1 MKMVK
6 RIKKVSGSIMLAVV
20 AVITGLL
27 LHTAVLAADVAT
39 GGRRV
44 IIDDVGREIVL
55 DKPLERVV
63 VFNKFNSEIIRAIGR
78 TDAIAGTDRGT
89 LQDDTYWPGWDDS
102 MLAGNS
108 QTDIDYEKVAS
119 LRPDAVILPKNG
131 SYEECEVKL
140 TPFGIK
146 VIVVTGW
153 ENNEY
158 AKQIEIIG
166 RAFGE
171 EAEAKE
177 YSDFCKAQV
186 DLLKRKL
193 ADVWG
198 LKTVYLE
205 NSGEYKTCLHGS
217 GWNDMISMAGG
228 KNIFGD
234 IDIAKEDQARGNVH
248 SFSVE
253 PEAIVSRNPD
263 AVLLNAYD
271 SMAIS
276 GTSVYVPP
284 SREAAN
290 QALSDMANRPGWS
303 SMNAVKG
310 GRFYGISSFAG
321 NGCFKI
327 VGATYL
333 AKFLYPDE
341 MAGVEPDVFFSDW
354 LQKYQG
360 MEFQD
365 GHAIAMETTGK

>member
-6 RIKKVSGSIMLAVV
+6 RIKKGFAFIVLAVV
-20 AVITGLL
+20 AVIMGHLF
-27 LHTAVLAADVAT
+27 HTAALAADAVSEE
-39 GGRRV
+39 RIV

-55 DKPLERVV
+55 NKPLERVV

-89 LQDDTYWPGWDDS
+89 LQDETYWPGWDDS

-119 LRPDAVILPKNG
+119 LKPDAVILPKNG
-131 SYEECEVKL
+131 SYEECETKL
-140 TPFGIK
+140 APFGIK

-158 AKQIEIIG
+158 AKQIEITG
-166 RAFGE
+166 LAFGRE
-171 EAEAKE
+171 EEAKE
-177 YSDFCKAQV
+177 YSDFCKAQA
-186 DLLKRKL
+186 DLLKQKL
-193 ADVWG
+193 ADVIDI
-198 LKTVYLE
+198 KTVYLE
-205 NSGEYKTCLHGS
+205 NSGEYKTCLPGS

-228 KNIFGD
+228 KNIFSD
-234 IDIAKEDQARGNVH
+234 IDIAKEDEAKGNVH

-263 AVLLNAYD
+263 AVLLNVYD

-276 GTSVYVPP
+276 GTSIYVPP
-284 SREAAN
+284 SRETAN
-290 QALSDMANRPGWS
+290 QSLTDMANRPGWS
-303 SMNAVKG
+303 SMNAVKE

-333 AKFLYPDE
+333 AKFLYPYE
-341 MAGVEPDVFFSDW
+341 MAGVDPDAFFSYW

-365 GHAIAMETTGK
+365 GHAIAMETPGK